1 MVDDHEGVTV
11 GTQNTSHQFRGADE
25 FCRHDADRGL
35 ADFFA
40 NHCVMQT
47 ARRATASVADAGD
60 HRVPILRF
68 FNEMGIGGGA
78 VVGLD
83 GPDDFGDAE
92 FGPQLVFERVKE
104 RGIVFFFPFEMM
116 PTVAPSSAERRDASA
131 KLPLSP
137 SWVGS
142 KISRLIRF
150 PLCRLKRI

>member
-1 MVDDHEGVTV
+1 MVDDYEGVTV
-11 GTQNTSHQFRGADE
+11 STQNTSHQFRGADE

-60 HRVPILRF
+60 HRVPVLRF
-68 FNEMGIGGGA
+68 FNEMGICGGA

-92 FGPQLVFERVKE
+92 FRPQLVFECVKE
-104 RGIVFFFPFEMM
+104 RDRVLFPFEMM
-116 PTVAPSSAERRDASA
+116 PTVAPSSAERRDARA

-137 SWVGS
+137 SWFGS